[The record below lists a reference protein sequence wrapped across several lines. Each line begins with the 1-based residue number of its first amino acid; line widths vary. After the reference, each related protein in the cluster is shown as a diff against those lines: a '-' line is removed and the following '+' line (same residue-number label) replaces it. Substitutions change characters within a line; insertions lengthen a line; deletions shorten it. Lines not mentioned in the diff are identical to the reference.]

1 VFLKTKSPDSRD
13 KLILRWKKGAL
24 SSFSDFGTPLST
36 TKYSLCVYDQNGLV
50 VEMQVP
56 AGGTCSSGPC
66 WGQTGSGFR
75 YADAALTN
83 DGAQRLILRAG
94 AAGKAKILVGAKGP
108 NLGMPAML
116 SVAPP
121 LTVQV
126 KNGNGECWGAVFSA
140 APIRNTSEL
149 FKAKGE

>member
-1 VFLKTKSPDSRD
+1 MTN
-13 KLILRWKKGAL
+13 A
-24 SSFSDFGTPLST
+24 SDFGIPPST
-36 TKYSLCVYDQNGLV
+36 TNYSLCVYDQDGLI

-56 AGGTCSSGPC
+56 AGGMCSGGPC
-66 WGQTGSGFR
+66 WEQTGSGFR

-83 DGAQRLILRAG
+83 DGAQRLILKAG
-94 AAGKAKILVGAKGP
+94 AEGKAKILVGAKGP

-140 APIRNTSEL
+140 PPMRNTSEL